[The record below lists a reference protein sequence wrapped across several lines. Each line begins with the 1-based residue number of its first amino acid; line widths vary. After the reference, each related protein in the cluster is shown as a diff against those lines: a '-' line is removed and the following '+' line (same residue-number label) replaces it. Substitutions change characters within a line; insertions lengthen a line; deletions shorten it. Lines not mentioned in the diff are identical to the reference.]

1 MTKPTPMIIKRTEVY
16 KIKYFFTSLTKKFY
30 ARKLEIIKKNS
41 IMIIIATESQKEKA
55 CIKRIIKRK
64 SYLYLKIILNKVTQ
78 E

>member
-1 MTKPTPMIIKRTEVY
+1 MFNQDELE
-16 KIKYFFTSLTKKFY
+16 KIKQND
-30 ARKLEIIKKNS
+30 LEKNS

-55 CIKRIIKRK
+55 CIKRIIKGK